1 MPDEL
6 PEIVAGHPDEGGR
19 GDGPAQR
26 GGIRGLLSRI
36 FRAGDGDDPRAPV
49 EPGCCSRQLLDDD
62 DDDGRTARRQGCC
75 AGDGEAGDAT
85 RSGQTSARAT
95 RQRDQDQRDRDFDVG
110 D

>member
-6 PEIVAGHPDEGGR
+6 PEIVAGHPDEDGR
-19 GDGPAQR
+19 GDAPAQR
-26 GGIRGLLSRI
+26 GGMRGLLCRI
-36 FRAGDGDDPRAPV
+36 FRGGDGPRAPI

-85 RSGQTSARAT
+85 RSRQTSGRAT